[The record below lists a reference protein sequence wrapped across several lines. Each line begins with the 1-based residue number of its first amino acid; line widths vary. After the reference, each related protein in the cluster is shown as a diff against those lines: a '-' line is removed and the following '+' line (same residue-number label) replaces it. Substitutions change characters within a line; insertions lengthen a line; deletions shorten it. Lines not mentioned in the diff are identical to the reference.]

1 MSLGDREKV
10 PQQDIRMSYVGDGFT
25 KEIISSSIRPF
36 ILHPYPFLKS
46 LPRVPQEHR
55 YCSQRPVK
63 QGREAGNSPPPLLHI
78 SDSASHCQMLLQSNA
93 FGMYLCA
100 CKKPGILF
108 FFQDYGSWASRSDS
122 LCELKT
128 GDGGHRYTRT
138 VFPKGK
144 QNQMCGE
151 KLSRERTGDL
161 SSEAPREAWLFVD
174 CFDIMRIL
182 SPLGLSWLKQ
192 VSFFTTKVL

>member
-1 MSLGDREKV
+1 M
-10 PQQDIRMSYVGDGFT
+10 
-25 KEIISSSIRPF
+25 
-36 ILHPYPFLKS
+36 HAKS
-46 LPRVPQEHR
+46 QE
-55 YCSQRPVK
+55 S
-63 QGREAGNSPPPLLHI
+63 
-78 SDSASHCQMLLQSNA
+78 
-93 FGMYLCA
+93 
-100 CKKPGILF
+100 F
-108 FFQDYGSWASRSDS
+108 FFFFFRDYGSWASRSDS

-144 QNQMCGE
+144 IEPNVWG
-151 KLSRERTGDL
+151 KVIKGTHRGPL

-174 CFDIMRIL
+174 RFDIVRIL